1 MIGLIKKDLLI
12 IKNNAKALLVIVLM
26 NIIFSFTCDSDITFI
41 IPFLAV
47 VLHISTFSYDDF
59 NNWNA
64 YAITLPQGRQK
75 IVQAKYLSVI
85 LTSLLVAI
93 LSILISLTVSIS
105 KNSLDLN
112 DLFSSTA
119 TSLVAISIIISILIP
134 FILKYGSEKGRI
146 IIFAF
151 VFGFIGLIALISK
164 LTTIKIPSSILTL
177 LNNYGEVILIIFSI
191 LILIVS
197 YLISQKI
204 YSKKEF

>member
-64 YAITLPQGRQK
+64 YAITLPQGRKK
-75 IVQAKYLSVI
+75 IVQAKYLSVF
-85 LTSLLVAI
+85 LASLLVAI
-93 LSILISLTVSIS
+93 FSILISLTVSIS

-112 DLFSSTA
+112 DLLSSTA
-119 TSLVAISIIISILIP
+119 TSLVAISIIISLLIP

-151 VFGFIGLIALISK
+151 VFGFIGLVAIISK

>member
-119 TSLVAISIIISILIP
+119 TSLVAISIIISLLIP

-151 VFGFIGLIALISK
+151 VFGFIGLVAIISK

>member
-119 TSLVAISIIISILIP
+119 TSLVAISIIISLLIP